1 LLVSESG
8 GVVSGNSERDGLSA
22 FEIPDRDPVAAS
34 SAVEF
39 DGRIVALWPETSGNG
54 ATAIVRRNNTG
65 WYEAYSVSMSC
76 GN

>member
-1 LLVSESG
+1 MVSR
-8 GVVSGNSERDGLSA
+8 NSERDGLSA

-39 DGRIVALWPETSGNG
+39 DGRIVALWPETSGNS

-65 WYEAYSVSMSC
+65 WYEAYRVSISC